1 MIEVYTDIRDVPLD
15 VPPPDV
21 GDWTPENTHA
31 RLLES
36 SLAVSVAPSGFV
48 VPFTREMKRGARGR
62 DVAGAK
68 RAIWRATGT
77 SGLTRIDELF
87 NAKADRLLRKFQ
99 DAHGL
104 PVDGELGPA
113 TLKKLGPYFDRYAF
127 FLYEGY
133 MLGTNPVA
141 VKRSKMLAYLIW
153 GYNHR
158 ALIYYA
164 QFRPMTLMN
173 DLYHLPVAD
182 DCSTRYT
189 KGAKAAGWRDPNGFN
204 YNGTGNTETLVVHGR
219 RVDLEHAQIGD
230 AVLYSSPQHV
240 AGYVGHGRVIGHG
253 SNAGPSLTDAHYRR
267 DYWQTRDYLT

>member
-1 MIEVYTDIRDVPLD
+1 
-15 VPPPDV
+15 
-21 GDWTPENTHA
+21 
-31 RLLES
+31 
-36 SLAVSVAPSGFV
+36 
-48 VPFTREMKRGARGR
+48 MKRGARGR

-68 RAIWRATGT
+68 RRDLAGNRDAGPDPDRRA
-77 SGLTRIDELF
+77 F

-99 DAHGL
+99 DDAR
-104 PVDGELGPA
+104 PDVDGDLGPA

-141 VKRSKMLAYLIW
+141 VKRSKMLAYLVW

-164 QFRPMTLMN
+164 QFRPMTA
-173 DLYHLPVAD
+173 DERPVPP
-182 DCSTRYT
+182 SGGGRLL
-189 KGAKAAGWRDPNGFN
+189 DP
-204 YNGTGNTETLVVHGR
+204 VHEGREGR
-219 RVDLEHAQIGD
+219 RLARPERVQLQRHREHRDARRPRPPVDLEHAQIGD